1 MICRTLGAFR
11 RARSL
16 LEGVVD
22 TLHGDL
28 LHQRFG
34 RSIVA
39 SVNARSVLAPCLA
52 ELGEFEQATTAG
64 EEAVQIAETVQQ
76 PGSLIAAS
84 LGACSVLLRRGSF
97 HQAVQRLEDL
107 GPSRGASL
115 AAWSPLSAGMLG
127 YAYAMTG
134 RSADALPLLEQAV
147 EHAHRSNRTVE
158 MILRTYLVEAY
169 LLAGRHADPG
179 ADAARVLE
187 LSRQRAER
195 GVEAR
200 TLYLL
205 GEIASH
211 GEAPETETAHN
222 RYGQALA
229 LAGELGMRP
238 LVAHCHLGFGKLYT
252 RTDKRE
258 QAHEYLA
265 TATAMYRDMG
275 MTFWLEKAE
284 VEMRDLG

>member
-1 MICRTLGAFR
+1 MICRTLGGFR
-11 RARSL
+11 RARAL
-16 LEGVVD
+16 LTGVVD
-22 TLHGDL
+22 VLHGDF

-34 RSIVA
+34 RSIIA

-52 ELGEFEQATTAG
+52 ELGDFEQATTTG
-64 EEAVQIAETVQQ
+64 EEAIQIAETVQQ

-97 HQAVQRLEDL
+97 HQAVQRLEGL

-134 RSADALPLLEQAV
+134 RFADALPLLEQAV

-169 LLAGRHADPG
+169 LLAGRHADAG
-179 ADAARVLE
+179 AGAARVLE
-187 LSRQRAER
+187 LCRQRAER

-200 TLYLL
+200 GLYLL

-211 GEAPETETAHN
+211 GEGPEVETAHC
-222 RYGQALA
+222 RYDQALA
-229 LAGELGMRP
+229 LADELGMRP
-238 LVAHCHLGFGKLYT
+238 LVAHCHLGLGRLYQ
-252 RTDKRE
+252 RMRERE
-258 QAHEYLA
+258 QAHEHLTIA
-265 TATAMYRDMG
+265 TTMYREMG
-275 MTFWLEKAE
+275 MTYWQESAE
-284 VEMRDLG
+284 AEMKT